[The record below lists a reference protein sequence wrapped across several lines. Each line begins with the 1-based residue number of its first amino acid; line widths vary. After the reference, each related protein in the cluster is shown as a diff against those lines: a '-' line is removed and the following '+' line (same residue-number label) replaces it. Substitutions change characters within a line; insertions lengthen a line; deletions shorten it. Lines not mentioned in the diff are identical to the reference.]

1 MALGQLDMAQ
11 KKIGPQLLVL
21 HKNKTWMGQGHKHKP
36 QNLLEENIGENLP
49 DLRVGEDF
57 FQAMK
62 APNIQ
67 EKN

>member
-1 MALGQLDMAQ
+1 
-11 KKIGPQLLVL
+11 
-21 HKNKTWMGQGHKHKP
+21 MGQGHKHKP

-57 FQAMK
+57 FQATK
-62 APNIQ
+62 TPNIQ